1 MRRLTESV
9 KYVYI
14 ILRGLSQAC
23 KPRSCTV
30 HRRGGIITTLYWYAL
45 TECETEVAQQSL
57 LQKQMDR
64 LGLQQQ
70 TLQAL
75 HAKELHMLKER
86 VARSERLL
94 LLLSEEVER
103 LDSPGCEDVAQSSV
117 DMKKLEVLER
127 DQRVAGPAPLG
138 EPPAFHEEGHTLRKT
153 PARVSEYRPTGFLK
167 ISEVNPSGRY
177 IRIFNSSHVEKADL
191 SGCVIQQWIGGHP
204 VALFRFPLNTGLPPQ
219 QCVTIWASAADIP
232 CESPSELHW
241 REQLHFKTGPDCT
254 TLLTRPGGQPID
266 WYRASH
272 RASPISHHK
281 ENVSEHPPTQH
292 QEPTHAGEPVT
303 LSPPTGVATTKE
315 LSESPPLRTCPSS
328 APPTLR
334 RRAWNGPA
342 SEKIN
347 PRIHSR
353 STARG
358 CSWDCFPAE
367 NLGTATAVPSTA
379 YSLSFIDGLSASS
392 SVLPTSFDQTMAFQT
407 RLNTRSPVV
416 ALLTQKSARSKYG
429 FKYLSYPPFTVDVHV
444 IRR

>member
-254 TLLTRPGGQPID
+254 TLLTRPGGQR
-266 WYRASH
+266 Y
-272 RASPISHHK
+272 
-281 ENVSEHPPTQH
+281 
-292 QEPTHAGEPVT
+292 
-303 LSPPTGVATTKE
+303 L
-315 LSESPPLRTCPSS
+315 LRHILFPSS
-328 APPTLR
+328 MAFQLR
-334 RRAWNGPA
+334 VRSSPL
-342 SEKIN
+342 
-347 PRIHSR
+347 HSIR
-353 STARG
+353 PCLHA
-358 CSWDCFPAE
+358 
-367 NLGTATAVPSTA
+367 LVKHPSNSCCTPH
-379 YSLSFIDGLSASS
+379 LL
-392 SVLPTSFDQTMAFQT
+392 MAFQT